1 MREIK
6 LRLDESEISFLDKIA
21 QENNTT
27 RSDIIRRNLRNR
39 LTPSAVRTVTNAIR
53 QRVTAP
59 LTQQQAEH
67 VAAVAIS
74 SLSSVTP

>member
-59 LTQQQAEH
+59 LTQHQAEH

-74 SLSSVTP
+74 SLLSATP

>member
-27 RSDIIRRNLRNR
+27 RSDIIRRNLRSRIN
-39 LTPSAVRTVTNAIR
+39 PSAVRTVTN
-53 QRVTAP
+53 
-59 LTQQQAEH
+59 
-67 VAAVAIS
+67 
-74 SLSSVTP
+74 